1 MLYPSLLVNF
11 LYRQNKRLRKQ
22 EETVILRKI
31 ETKEVFYMGFGEWFT
46 FKTAKQRAREE
57 KMFARWA
64 FPYGDAQKEK
74 VSQIIRELMPKEDP
88 RSGLAVFLM
97 GRQAYRGS
105 FKDDPE
111 DLAERTEED
120 KMAAGTALASC
131 GIAYAMKYIQA
142 SADAGESLG
151 FSAEQ
156 AGKIVEYTVKG
167 AASLLLSTG
176 NPPQVEIDKVTTPG
190 GMTMKGLAAMEEAG
204 FAQAVAAGV
213 NGCLK

>member
-1 MLYPSLLVNF
+1 
-11 LYRQNKRLRKQ
+11 
-22 EETVILRKI
+22 
-31 ETKEVFYMGFGEWFT
+31 MGNIAEWFT
-46 FKTAKQRAREE
+46 FKSAKQRAREE

-120 KMAAGTALASC
+120 KMAALDKMLENQLFGKYKKFIPYYKVLVLADVEVDERLNYPSVEELRRR
-131 GIAYAMKYIQA
+131 AEAMP
-142 SADAGESLG
+142 
-151 FSAEQ
+151 
-156 AGKIVEYTVKG
+156 VK
-167 AASLLLSTG
+167 
-176 NPPQVEIDKVTTPG
+176 K
-190 GMTMKGLAAMEEAG
+190 K
-204 FAQAVAAGV
+204 
-213 NGCLK
+213 